1 MDAVALG
8 FARDSFPLVLERA
21 SLHHIAHWPEALA
34 EMIRGSSNRVFLE
47 EPVDDLRSA
56 EKCRTYEAQGLFL
69 KLQAEAGFPHYRH
82 LDRAALLSAVE
93 SRAVVLE
100 THLETSD
107 APIAFDE
114 FFESFGEFASQSD
127 REEYWLEQLQELR
140 SRFGGAVLC
149 EDDTLT
155 ILAAKSGWP
164 SRPGRAEEPQLGLA
178 DGSGR

>member
-34 EMIRGSSNRVFLE
+34 EMIRVFANRIFLE

-56 EKCRTYEAQGLFL
+56 AKQRTYEAQGLFL
-69 KLQAEAGFPHYRH
+69 KLQAEVGFPHFRH
-82 LDRAALLSAVE
+82 LDRDALLSAVA
-93 SRAVVLE
+93 SRAVVVE
-100 THLETSD
+100 TYLETSD

-127 REEYWLEQLQELR
+127 REGYWLERLQELR
-140 SRFGGAVLC
+140 SRFGGAPLC

-155 ILAAKSGWP
+155 IMAAKGG
-164 SRPGRAEEPQLGLA
+164 SR
-178 DGSGR
+178 